1 MNKWFKT
8 LGVIAVVAIVGVL
21 GVTAIVSAQGPETGV
36 PFGGWH
42 RGGPGFAPMGGILH
56 SEEMEEE
63 MHAAIADT
71 LGLSVEEFDAARAEG
86 QTLWQI
92 AEAQGVD
99 VTDVWAAM
107 DEVRAQAIQQALDE
121 GLITQEQADWMSQY
135 GGPGKGFGLRG
146 GFGPCT
152 GDGTMTG
159 PRGFSGGR
167 GMRGVPPAFAPGF
180 GNVQ

>member
-21 GVTAIVSAQGPETGV
+21 GVTAIVSAQGPQTGV
-36 PFGGWH
+36 PFGGWQ
-42 RGGPGFAPMGGILH
+42 RGGPGFGPMGGILH
-56 SEEMEEE
+56 SEAMEEE
-63 MHAAIADT
+63 MHAAIAGA
-71 LGLSVEEFDAARAEG
+71 LGLSEEEFDAARAQG

-99 VTDVWAAM
+99 VADVWAAM
-107 DEVRAQAIQQALDE
+107 DEVRAQAIQEAVDE
-121 GLITQEQADWMSQY
+121 GLITQEQADWMSQH
-135 GGPGKGFGLRG
+135 GPGKGFGPRG

-152 GDGTMTG
+152 GDGTMPG

-167 GMRGVPPAFAPGF
+167 GLRGAPPAFAPGF
-180 GNVQ
+180 GNVR